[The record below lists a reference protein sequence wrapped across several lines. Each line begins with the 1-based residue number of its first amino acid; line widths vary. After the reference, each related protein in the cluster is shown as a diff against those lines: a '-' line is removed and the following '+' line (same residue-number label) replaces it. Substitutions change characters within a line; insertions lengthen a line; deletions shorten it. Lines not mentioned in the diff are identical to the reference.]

1 MAVVNVFTD
10 VISVSYS
17 GNGKSVSSKLGTYSG
32 TKDAGIATVIPAG
45 SVNFQVVLAFPIA
58 NIQSM
63 VIDASQNVT
72 IKTNSTTAPGD
83 TINLNANYG
92 IFWGIGGLPAKPLSV
107 DVTSFY
113 VSNPGAVDCTFNVRV
128 LYN

>member
-1 MAVVNVFTD
+1 MAVVNTFVDT
-10 VISVSYS
+10 ISVTYS
-17 GNGKSVSSKLGTYSG
+17 GNGKSVSSKLGSYSG
-32 TKDAGIATVIPAG
+32 VKDAGIATVIPAG
-45 SVNFQVVLAFPIA
+45 SVNFQVVLAFPVA
-58 NIQSM
+58 GIQSM
-63 VIDASQNVT
+63 VIDASANVT

-83 TINLNANYG
+83 TIALNANYG
-92 IFWGIGGLPAKPLSV
+92 IFWGIGGLPARPLSV

>member
-1 MAVVNVFTD
+1 MAVVNTFVDT
-10 VISVSYS
+10 ISVTYS

-32 TKDAGIATVIPAG
+32 AKDAGIATVIPAG
-45 SVNFQVVLAFPIA
+45 SVNFQVVLAFPVA
-58 NIQSM
+58 GIQSM
-63 VIDASQNVT
+63 VIDASANVT

-83 TINLNANYG
+83 TISLNANYG
-92 IFWGIGGLPAKPLSV
+92 IFWGIGGLPARPLSV

>member
-10 VISVSYS
+10 TLSITYS

-32 TKDAGIATVIPAG
+32 VKDAGIATVIPAG
-45 SVNFQVVLAFPIA
+45 SVNFQVVLAFPVA
-58 NIQSM
+58 NIQAM
-63 VIDASQNVT
+63 VIDASANVT
-72 IKTNSTTAPGD
+72 IKTNSTSSPGD

-92 IFWGIGGLPAKPLSV
+92 IFWGIGGLPARPLSV
-107 DVTSFY
+107 DVTSLY

>member
-1 MAVVNVFTD
+1 MAVVNTFTD
-10 VISVSYS
+10 QISITYT
-17 GNGKSVSSKLGTYSG
+17 GNGKAVSSKMGTFTG

-45 SVNFQVVLAFPIA
+45 SVNLQVVLAFPVA
-58 NIQSM
+58 NIQAM
-63 VIDASQNVT
+63 VIDASANVT
-72 IKTNSTTAPGD
+72 IKTNSTSSPGD

-92 IFWGIGGLPAKPLSV
+92 IFWGIGGLPARPLTV
-107 DVTSFY
+107 DVTSLY